1 MKRIHLILAVSVG
14 VILASC
20 KNDDD
25 ATPEVINEEETI
37 TTVNLKVTESGET
50 TSQTYTWKDKTADKI
65 TLKANTEY
73 EVEIE
78 FLDESNPSDV
88 KDITEEVVEEKDEH
102 FVFYDV
108 TTINAVTVAS
118 SSKDIKDGNSI
129 GINIFT
135 TWTTS
140 DATTGTLKAFLIHE
154 PTKKTG
160 TSRDDFGGEADI
172 EVDFEVEIN

>member
-1 MKRIHLILAVSVG
+1 MKRIHLILAVSIG

-25 ATPEVINEEETI
+25 AAPEVINEEETI

-65 TLKANTEY
+65 TLKANTKY

-88 KDITEEVVEEKDEH
+88 EDITEEVVEERDEH
-102 FVFYDV
+102 FVFYDA
-108 TTINAVTVAS
+108 TTISGATIVSAS
-118 SSKDIKDGNSI
+118 NDIKDGDSI

-135 TWTTS
+135 TLSTG
-140 DATTGTLKAFLIHE
+140 DAATGTLKAFLIHE

-160 TSRDDFGGEADI
+160 TSRDDFGGETDI